1 MSTLETN
8 MKSKEQIIMEALQHN
23 QEALKNLSQLNEAI
37 QQKMIKLNYYEQIN
51 NDNINEIKAM
61 QQSFQN
67 SQQFSLIRNVL

>member
-1 MSTLETN
+1 

>member
-51 NDNINEIKAM
+51 NDNINEIKSM

-67 SQQFSLIRNVL
+67 SQQFSLI

>member
-1 MSTLETN
+1 

-51 NDNINEIKAM
+51 NDNINEIKSM

-67 SQQFSLIRNVL
+67 SQQFSLI